1 MISKYS
7 WWKINE
13 TYNDATFRTF
23 IIVDEKLMKKMTIP
37 HLNSNVF
44 LSSLPKKIDSYS
56 VSPLSF
62 GNWLKANSN
71 RAFSKLK
78 PLHVLV
84 SGSLLV
90 GEVKSFTVR
99 KAIK

>member
-1 MISKYS
+1 MSFSVHYQK
-7 WWKINE
+7 KL
-13 TYNDATFRTF
+13 
-23 IIVDEKLMKKMTIP
+23 IVIVC
-37 HLNSNVF
+37 HLWV
-44 LSSLPKKIDSYS
+44 LGID
-56 VSPLSF
+56 
-62 GNWLKANSN
+62 WKANSN

-84 SGSLLV
+84 LGSLLV

>member
-23 IIVDEKLMKKMTIP
+23 IIVDEKLMEKMTIP
-37 HLNSNVF
+37 HLDSDVF
-44 LSSLPKKIDSYS
+44 LSSLPKQIDSS